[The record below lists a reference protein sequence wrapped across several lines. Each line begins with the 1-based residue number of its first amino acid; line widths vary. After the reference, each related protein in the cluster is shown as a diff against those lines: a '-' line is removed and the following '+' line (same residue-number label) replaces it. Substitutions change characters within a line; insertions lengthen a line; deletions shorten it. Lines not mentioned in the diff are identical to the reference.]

1 MILTQYESFEEFYDS
16 IPLEVKIVIYVLLG
30 ILLFTLILMGIHSM
44 KNSVKLSNMGEYD
57 KLTLGMSKKEVI
69 NTFNMKPDVINK
81 NTFIYEWRKVHLNCD
96 YDFIRITLQ
105 FKNGALV
112 DMNKEKGNVII
123 DRSKYTF
130 K

>member
-1 MILTQYESFEEFYDS
+1 MILAKFESFEEFYNS
-16 IPLEVKIVIYVLLG
+16 IPLEVKIVVYVLLG
-30 ILLFTLILMGIHSM
+30 MLLVSLILMGSHGI
-44 KNSVKLSNMGEYD
+44 KNSMKLSNMDEYE
-57 KLTLGMSKKEVI
+57 KLTLGMSKSEVI
-69 NTFNMKPDVINK
+69 KTMNMKPDVINK

-96 YDFIRITLQ
+96 YDFIKITLQ

-112 DMNKEKGNVII
+112 DIKKEKDSVVI